1 MTTGMWISSKFPS
14 KCFKCGNKVEKGEQV
29 LYVKDI
35 KKVYCETCGKQEIK
49 SMAITIY
56 GEEPKKV
63 EPKVEPKLETHDE
76 EPEPEPVKAKRTRR
90 VSAASSEGIN
100 GLAEEMLKAVVKV
113 AVESDK
119 EDALKAIKESIEAEL
134 IECYGHIPKRIIEI
148 HKEGVK
154 AGTVKETVHERF
166 EDIVAMIGSGVPVF
180 LVGEAGSG
188 KNHLCKTVAEA
199 LGLEFYFSNAVTN
212 EYKITG
218 FIDANGKYH
227 ETQFY
232 KAFVE
237 GGLFFF
243 DEIDASVPEVLVL
256 VNAAIEN
263 GYFNFP
269 TGKANAHPNFRIIA
283 AGNTYGQGATLQYVG
298 RYQLDAASLDR
309 FAVVEMTYDAAIE
322 LIIANGDKEI
332 VEAVHVLRDIIRASN
347 LRIVMSYRAIN
358 QLNKLVN
365 VQKMD
370 VQKAVQYVLVK
381 GMSVDDMNI
390 IKPKL
395 STRGNKFL
403 VAFNAIL
410 SDKTKN

>member
-1 MTTGMWISSKFPS
+1 MPTGMWISSKFPS

-35 KKVYCETCGKQEIK
+35 KKVYCSKCGKQEIA

-63 EPKVEPKLETHDE
+63 EPKVEPVPVE
-76 EPEPEPVKAKRTRR
+76 EPEEEPIVEEKKKRTRR
-90 VSAASSEGIN
+90 AASTDIS
-100 GLAEEMLKAVVKV
+100 GLAEEMLKAVVK
-113 AVESDK
+113 AAIESDK
-119 EDALKAIKESIEAEL
+119 EEALAKIKESIEADL
-134 IECYGHIPKRIIEI
+134 IETYGHIPKKIIEI
-148 HKEGVK
+148 HKDGVK
-154 AGTVKETVHERF
+154 AGTVKEVVHERF
-166 EDIVAMIGSGVPVF
+166 EDIAAMIGSGIPVF

-188 KNHLCKTVAEA
+188 KNYLCKTIAEA

-256 VNAAIEN
+256 LNAAIEN

-269 TGKANAHPNFRIIA
+269 TGKYNVHPNFRIIA
-283 AGNTYGQGATLQYVG
+283 AGNTFGQGATLQYVG

-309 FAVVEMTYDAAIE
+309 FAVVEMTYDQKIE
-322 LIIANGDKEI
+322 AIIANGDNEI
-332 VEAVHVLRDIIRASN
+332 VEAVRSIRDICRASN

-370 VQKAVQYVLVK
+370 IDKAVQYVLIK

-395 STRGNKFL
+395 STKGNKYL
-403 VAFNAIL
+403 VAFNKIL
-410 SDKTKN
+410 AEKTNN